1 VLKNCPRLSVE
12 ENSRTAYYLVALDM
26 AFMDFRPTTS
36 WKAGYTLENV
46 LGGLLYEYEFIPV

>member
-1 VLKNCPRLSVE
+1 LSRFSVE